1 MSSPE
6 SQSEAARDASRDTA
20 LGCYLAS
27 ILDIAE
33 TVAGLCGE
41 IGASCHDQL
50 IRLRS
55 RVAFHASV
63 QTLEESR
70 DALHSELIDFSDK
83 ARQYNNVLAED
94 VAKALA
100 LLAQSESAV
109 AVRNEKYIERL
120 ARFVEQ
126 MEQVARSGDRALAAG
141 QAVELRGLVESMERD
156 GRDADAR
163 LQAKLAEF
171 QDKLREVEFLASID
185 PLTGIANRREFN
197 RQLEARVAA
206 NREFCILLFDLNTF
220 QRVNYDYG
228 HLCGDEI
235 LKQLGNR
242 LSNTVRPR
250 DFVCRWGGDEFV
262 VILECPLANAE
273 MRADEMA
280 RRLSGP
286 YRVVIEGREIDV
298 NVGLSFGVSQRQAGE
313 TAEQVF
319 HRADEG
325 MYAQK
330 PATRHQPPPASPAP
344 NPQSRS

>member
-1 MSSPE
+1 MSSPQP
-6 SQSEAARDASRDTA
+6 QSETA
-20 LGCYLAS
+20 LECYLAS

-33 TVAGLCGE
+33 TVASLCGD
-41 IGASCHDQL
+41 IGSSCHDQL
-50 IRLRS
+50 LRLRS
-55 RVAFHASV
+55 RVAFHPSV

-70 DALHSELIDFSDK
+70 DALHAELRDFSGK

-94 VAKALA
+94 VAKALG

-141 QAVELRGLVESMERD
+141 QAVELRGFVESMEQD
-156 GRDADAR
+156 GRDANAELR
-163 LQAKLAEF
+163 AKLAEF

-185 PLTGIANRREFN
+185 ALTGIPNRREFN
-197 RQLEARVAA
+197 RQLESRVAA

-220 QRVNYDYG
+220 QRVNHDHG

-235 LKQLGNR
+235 LKQLGSR
-242 LSNTVRPR
+242 LSSHVRPR

-262 VILECPLANAE
+262 VIIECQLPIAQSRAEEIAILLGGIYKVALE
-273 MRADEMA
+273 
-280 RRLSGP
+280 GK
-286 YRVVIEGREIDV
+286 EINV
-298 NVGLSFGVSQRQAGE
+298 NVGVSVGVVERMPGQ
-313 TAEQVF
+313 TAEQIF
-319 HRADEG
+319 HRADEA

-330 PATRHQPPPASPAP
+330 K
-344 NPQSRS
+344 SRL

>member
-6 SQSEAARDASRDTA
+6 RQPQSESDAALD
-20 LGCYLAS
+20 CYLAS

-33 TVAGLCGE
+33 TVASLCGE

-50 IRLRS
+50 VRLRS
-55 RVAFHASV
+55 RVAYHASV

-70 DALHSELIDFSDK
+70 NALHSELIDFSNK

-94 VAKALA
+94 VAKAPA
-100 LLAQSESAV
+100 LLAQNESAV

-141 QAVELRGLVESMERD
+141 QAVELRGFVESMEQDSRE
-156 GRDADAR
+156 ANTR

-171 QDKLREVEFLASID
+171 QDKLREVELLASID
-185 PLTGIANRREFN
+185 PLTGVANRREFD
-197 RQLEARVAA
+197 RQLAARVAA

-220 QRVNYDYG
+220 KRINCDYG

-242 LSNTVRPR
+242 LSTHVRPR

-262 VILECPLANAE
+262 AILECQLPIAQARAE
-273 MRADEMA
+273 EIAA
-280 RRLSGP
+280 LLSGA
-286 YRVVIEGREIDV
+286 YSLTLDNHLVTVD
-298 NVGLSFGVSQRQAGE
+298 
-313 TAEQVF
+313 
-319 HRADEG
+319 
-325 MYAQK
+325 
-330 PATRHQPPPASPAP
+330 
-344 NPQSRS
+344 

>member
-6 SQSEAARDASRDTA
+6 KLPQLESDAALD
-20 LGCYLAS
+20 CYLAS

-33 TVAGLCGE
+33 TVASLCGE

-50 IRLRS
+50 VRLRS
-55 RVAFHASV
+55 RVAYHANL

-70 DALHSELIDFSDK
+70 NALHSELIDFSEK

-100 LLAQSESAV
+100 LLSQNESAV

-126 MEQVARSGDRALAAG
+126 MEQVAQSGDRALAAG
-141 QAVELRGLVESMERD
+141 QAVELRGFVESMEQE
-156 GRDADAR
+156 GRDANAH

-185 PLTGIANRREFN
+185 PLTGISNRREFN

-206 NREFCILLFDLNTF
+206 NREFCVLLFDLNTF
-220 QRVNYDYG
+220 QRVNYDHG

-242 LSNTVRPR
+242 LSTHVRPR

-262 VILECPLANAE
+262 VIIECQLPIAQSRAE
-273 MRADEMA
+273 EIAA
-280 RRLSGP
+280 LLSGV
-286 YRVVIEGREIDV
+286 YKVVLESKEINV
-298 NVGLSFGVSQRQAGE
+298 NIGVSVGVVERMPSE
-313 TAEQVF
+313 TVEQIF
-319 HRADEG
+319 HRADEA

-330 PATRHQPPPASPAP
+330 K
-344 NPQSRS
+344 SRP

>member
-6 SQSEAARDASRDTA
+6 RLPQPEPDRDAFSAA
-20 LGCYLAS
+20 LDCYLSS

-33 TVAGLCGE
+33 TVASLCGE
-41 IGASCHDQL
+41 IGSSCHDQL
-50 IRLRS
+50 VRLRS
-55 RVAFHASV
+55 RVVYHASV

-70 DALHSELIDFSDK
+70 NALHSELIDFSNK

-109 AVRNEKYIERL
+109 AVRNEKYVERL

-141 QAVELRGLVESMERD
+141 QAVELRGLVESMEQD
-156 GRDADAR
+156 GRDATAQ

-185 PLTGIANRREFN
+185 PLTAVPNRREFD
-197 RQLEARVAA
+197 RQLAARVAA

-220 QRVNYDYG
+220 QRVNSDHG

-242 LSNTVRPR
+242 LSTYVRPR

-262 VILECPLANAE
+262 AILECPLAIAE
-273 MRADEMA
+273 TRAEQIA
-280 RRLSGP
+280 RLLSGA
-286 YRVVIEGREIDV
+286 YKVILEGQAIDV
-298 NVGLSFGVSQRQAGE
+298 NIGVSVGVVERIPGE

-319 HRADEG
+319 HRADEA

-330 PATRHQPPPASPAP
+330 K
-344 NPQSRS
+344 SRF

>member
-6 SQSEAARDASRDTA
+6 KQPPIESDAALD
-20 LGCYLAS
+20 CYLAS

-33 TVAGLCGE
+33 TVASLCGE

-50 IRLRS
+50 VRLRS
-55 RVAFHASV
+55 RVAYHASV

-70 DALHSELIDFSDK
+70 NALHSELIDFSEK

-100 LLAQSESAV
+100 LLAQNESAV
-109 AVRNEKYIERL
+109 AVRNEKYIGRL

-141 QAVELRGLVESMERD
+141 QAVELRGFVESMEQD
-156 GRDADAR
+156 GRAANAH

-171 QDKLREVEFLASID
+171 QDKLREVEFLASVD

-206 NREFCILLFDLNTF
+206 SREFCVLLFDLNTF
-220 QRVNYDYG
+220 QRVNYDHG

-242 LSNTVRPR
+242 LSTHVRPR

-262 VILECPLANAE
+262 AILECPLAIADVRAE
-273 MRADEMA
+273 EIATL
-280 RRLSGP
+280 LSGV
-286 YRVVIEGREIDV
+286 YKVVLEAKQV
-298 NVGLSFGVSQRQAGE
+298 NVTIGVSVGVVERMPSE
-313 TAEQVF
+313 TAEQIF
-319 HRADEG
+319 HRADEA

-330 PATRHQPPPASPAP
+330 KPRL
-344 NPQSRS
+344 

>member
-6 SQSEAARDASRDTA
+6 KPQLESDAALD
-20 LGCYLAS
+20 CYLAS

-33 TVAGLCGE
+33 TVASLCGE

-50 IRLRS
+50 VRLRS
-55 RVAFHASV
+55 RVAYHANL

-70 DALHSELIDFSDK
+70 DALHSELIDFSEK

-100 LLAQSESAV
+100 LLSQNESAV

-126 MEQVARSGDRALAAG
+126 MEQVAQSGDRALAAG
-141 QAVELRGLVESMERD
+141 QAVELRGFVESMEQE
-156 GRDADAR
+156 GRDANAH

-185 PLTGIANRREFN
+185 PLTGISNRREFN

-206 NREFCILLFDLNTF
+206 NREFCVLLFDLNTF
-220 QRVNYDYG
+220 QRVNYDHG

-242 LSNTVRPR
+242 LSTHVRPR

-262 VILECPLANAE
+262 VIIECQLPIAQSRAE
-273 MRADEMA
+273 EIATL
-280 RRLSGP
+280 LSGV
-286 YRVVIEGREIDV
+286 YKVVLESKEINV
-298 NVGLSFGVSQRQAGE
+298 NIGVSVGVVERMPSE
-313 TAEQVF
+313 TAEQIF
-319 HRADEG
+319 HRADEA

-330 PATRHQPPPASPAP
+330 K
-344 NPQSRS
+344 SRP

>member
-6 SQSEAARDASRDTA
+6 KPQLESDVA
-20 LGCYLAS
+20 LDCYLAS

-33 TVAGLCGE
+33 TVASLCGE

-50 IRLRS
+50 VRLRS
-55 RVAFHASV
+55 RVAYHANL

-70 DALHSELIDFSDK
+70 DALHSELIDFSEK

-100 LLAQSESAV
+100 LLSQNESAV

-126 MEQVARSGDRALAAG
+126 MEQVAQSGDRALAAG
-141 QAVELRGLVESMERD
+141 QAVELRGFVESMEQE
-156 GRDADAR
+156 GRDANAH

-185 PLTGIANRREFN
+185 PLTGISNRREFN

-206 NREFCILLFDLNTF
+206 NREFCVLLFDLNTF
-220 QRVNYDYG
+220 QRVNYDHG

-242 LSNTVRPR
+242 LSTHVRPR

-262 VILECPLANAE
+262 VIIECQLPIAQSRAE
-273 MRADEMA
+273 EIATL
-280 RRLSGP
+280 LSGV
-286 YRVVIEGREIDV
+286 YKVVLESKEINV
-298 NVGLSFGVSQRQAGE
+298 NIGVSVGVVERMPSE
-313 TAEQVF
+313 TAEQIF
-319 HRADEG
+319 HRADEA

-330 PATRHQPPPASPAP
+330 K
-344 NPQSRS
+344 SRP

>member
-6 SQSEAARDASRDTA
+6 SPSEPARDASRDTA
-20 LGCYLAS
+20 LDCYLAA

-33 TVAGLCGE
+33 TVANLCGE
-41 IGASCHDQL
+41 IGSSCHDQL
-50 IRLRS
+50 LRLRS
-55 RVAFHASV
+55 RVAFHPSV

-70 DALHSELIDFSDK
+70 NVLHSELIDFSGK

-120 ARFVEQ
+120 ARFVDQ

-141 QAVELRGLVESMERD
+141 QAVELRGFVESMEQD
-156 GRDADAR
+156 GRDANAQLR
-163 LQAKLAEF
+163 TKLAEF

-185 PLTGIANRREFN
+185 PLTGIPNRREFN
-197 RQLEARVAA
+197 RQLESRVAA

-220 QRVNYDYG
+220 QRVNYDHG

-242 LSNTVRPR
+242 LGSHVRPR

-262 VILECPLANAE
+262 VILECSLANAE
-273 MRADEMA
+273 VRANEVA

-298 NVGLSFGVSQRQAGE
+298 NVGVSFGISERQAGE

-319 HRADEG
+319 HRADEA
-325 MYAQK
+325 MYRQK
-330 PATRHQPPPASPAP
+330 
-344 NPQSRS
+344 SRR

>member
-6 SQSEAARDASRDTA
+6 PQSETA
-20 LGCYLAS
+20 LECYLAA

-33 TVAGLCGE
+33 TVASLCGE
-41 IGASCHDQL
+41 VGASCHDQL
-50 IRLRS
+50 FRLRG
-55 RVAFHASV
+55 RVAFHPSV

-70 DALHSELIDFSDK
+70 DALHAELLDFSGN

-94 VAKALA
+94 VAKALG

-141 QAVELRGLVESMERD
+141 QAVELRGFVESMEQD
-156 GRDADAR
+156 GRAADAELR
-163 LQAKLAEF
+163 AKLAEF

-185 PLTGIANRREFN
+185 ALTGIPNRREFN
-197 RQLEARVAA
+197 RQLESRVAA

-220 QRVNYDYG
+220 QRVNYDHG

-242 LSNTVRPR
+242 LSTHVRPR

-262 VILECPLANAE
+262 AIIECQLSIAQSRAE
-273 MRADEMA
+273 EIATLLGGVYKVA
-280 RRLSGP
+280 L
-286 YRVVIEGREIDV
+286 EGREINV
-298 NVGLSFGVSQRQAGE
+298 NVGVSVGVVERMPGQ
-313 TAEQVF
+313 TAEQIF
-319 HRADEG
+319 HRADEA

-330 PATRHQPPPASPAP
+330 KTRL
-344 NPQSRS
+344 

>member
-6 SQSEAARDASRDTA
+6 RQPQSESDAALD
-20 LGCYLAS
+20 CYLAS

-50 IRLRS
+50 VRLRG
-55 RVAFHASV
+55 RVAYRSSV

-70 DALHSELIDFSDK
+70 TALHSELIDFSNK

-141 QAVELRGLVESMERD
+141 QAVELRGFVESMEQD
-156 GRDADAR
+156 GRDANAH

-185 PLTGIANRREFN
+185 PLTGVPNRREFD
-197 RQLEARVAA
+197 RQLAARVAA

-220 QRVNYDYG
+220 QRVNYDHG

-242 LSNTVRPR
+242 LSNQVRPR

-262 VILECPLANAE
+262 VILECSIANAE
-273 MRADEMA
+273 VRAEEIA
-280 RRLSGP
+280 RLLSGA
-286 YRVVIEGREIDV
+286 YKVVVEGQETTV
-298 NVGLSFGVSQRQAGE
+298 NIGVSFGVSERGAGE

-319 HRADEG
+319 QRADEG
-325 MYAQK
+325 MYRHK
-330 PATRHQPPPASPAP
+330 PPRF
-344 NPQSRS
+344 

>member
-6 SQSEAARDASRDTA
+6 QPQLESDAALD
-20 LGCYLAS
+20 CYLAS

-33 TVAGLCGE
+33 TVASLCGE

-50 IRLRS
+50 VRLRS
-55 RVAFHASV
+55 RVAYHANL

-70 DALHSELIDFSDK
+70 NALHSELIDFSEK

-100 LLAQSESAV
+100 LLSQNESAV
-109 AVRNEKYIERL
+109 AVRNEKYIQRL

-126 MEQVARSGDRALAAG
+126 MERVAQSGDRALAAG
-141 QAVELRGLVESMERD
+141 QAVELRGFVESMEQD
-156 GRDADAR
+156 GRAANAQ
-163 LQAKLAEF
+163 LHAKLAEF

-185 PLTGIANRREFN
+185 PLTGIPNRREFN

-206 NREFCILLFDLNTF
+206 SREFCVLLFDLNTF
-220 QRVNYDYG
+220 QRVNYDHG

-242 LSNTVRPR
+242 LSTHVRPR

-262 VILECPLANAE
+262 VIIECQLPIAQSRAE
-273 MRADEMA
+273 EIAA
-280 RRLSGP
+280 LLSGV
-286 YRVVIEGREIDV
+286 YKVVLESKEINV
-298 NVGLSFGVSQRQAGE
+298 NIGVSVGVVERMPSE
-313 TAEQVF
+313 TVEQIF
-319 HRADEG
+319 HRADEA

-330 PATRHQPPPASPAP
+330 K
-344 NPQSRS
+344 SRP

>member
-1 MSSPE
+1 MSSLEKQSQLE
-6 SQSEAARDASRDTA
+6 SDAALD
-20 LGCYLAS
+20 CYLAS

-33 TVAGLCGE
+33 TVASLCGE

-50 IRLRS
+50 VRLRS
-55 RVAFHASV
+55 RVAYHANL

-70 DALHSELIDFSDK
+70 NALHSELIDFSEK

-100 LLAQSESAV
+100 LLSQNESAV
-109 AVRNEKYIERL
+109 AVRNEKYIQRL

-126 MEQVARSGDRALAAG
+126 MEQVAQSGDRALAAG
-141 QAVELRGLVESMERD
+141 QAVELRGFVESMEQD
-156 GRDADAR
+156 GRAANAH

-185 PLTGIANRREFN
+185 PLTGIPNRREFN

-206 NREFCILLFDLNTF
+206 NREFCVLLFDLNTF
-220 QRVNYDYG
+220 QRVNYDHG

-242 LSNTVRPR
+242 LSTHVRPR

-262 VILECPLANAE
+262 VIIECQLPIAQSRAE
-273 MRADEMA
+273 EIATL
-280 RRLSGP
+280 LSGV
-286 YRVVIEGREIDV
+286 YKVALESKEINV
-298 NVGLSFGVSQRQAGE
+298 NIGVSVGVVERMPSE
-313 TAEQVF
+313 TAEQIF
-319 HRADEG
+319 HRADEA
-325 MYAQK
+325 MYAHK
-330 PATRHQPPPASPAP
+330 K
-344 NPQSRS
+344 SRP

>member
-6 SQSEAARDASRDTA
+6 KQSQLESAAA
-20 LGCYLAS
+20 LDCYLAS

-33 TVAGLCGE
+33 TVASLCGE

-50 IRLRS
+50 VRLRS
-55 RVAFHASV
+55 RVAYHASL

-70 DALHSELIDFSDK
+70 NALHSELIDFSEK

-100 LLAQSESAV
+100 LLSQNESAV
-109 AVRNEKYIERL
+109 AVRNEKYIQRL
-120 ARFVEQ
+120 ARFVDQ
-126 MEQVARSGDRALAAG
+126 MEQVAQSGDRALAAG
-141 QAVELRGLVESMERD
+141 QAVELRGFVESMEQD
-156 GRDADAR
+156 GRAANAQ

-185 PLTGIANRREFN
+185 PLTGIPNRREFN

-206 NREFCILLFDLNTF
+206 NREFCVLLFDLNTF
-220 QRVNYDYG
+220 QRINYDHG

-242 LSNTVRPR
+242 LSTHVRPR

-262 VILECPLANAE
+262 VILECPLAIAE
-273 MRADEMA
+273 VRAEEISHL
-280 RRLSGP
+280 LSGP
-286 YRVVIEGREIDV
+286 YEVMLEGQEITV
-298 NVGLSFGVSQRQAGE
+298 KIGVSFGVSERSPGE

-325 MYAQK
+325 MYRQK
-330 PATRHQPPPASPAP
+330 PAPTRINQKSETR
-344 NPQSRS
+344 NQ

>member
-6 SQSEAARDASRDTA
+6 PQSETA
-20 LGCYLAS
+20 LECYLAA
-27 ILDIAE
+27 ILDVAE
-33 TVAGLCGE
+33 TVASLCGDV
-41 IGASCHDQL
+41 GASCHDQL
-50 IRLRS
+50 LRLRS
-55 RVAFHASV
+55 RVAFHPSV
-63 QTLEESR
+63 QTLDESR
-70 DALHSELIDFSDK
+70 DALHSELIDFSGK

-120 ARFVEQ
+120 ARFVDQ

-141 QAVELRGLVESMERD
+141 QAVELRGFVESMEQD
-156 GRDADAR
+156 GRDANAELR
-163 LQAKLAEF
+163 SRLAEF

-185 PLTGIANRREFN
+185 ALTGIPNRREFN
-197 RQLEARVAA
+197 RQLESRVTA

-220 QRVNYDYG
+220 QRVNYDHG

-242 LSNTVRPR
+242 LSTHVRPR

-262 VILECPLANAE
+262 AIIECQLSIAQSRAEEIATLLGGIYNVLLE
-273 MRADEMA
+273 
-280 RRLSGP
+280 GK
-286 YRVVIEGREIDV
+286 EINV
-298 NVGLSFGVSQRQAGE
+298 NVGVSVGVVERMPGQ
-313 TAEQVF
+313 TAEQIF
-319 HRADEG
+319 HRADEA

-330 PATRHQPPPASPAP
+330 K
-344 NPQSRS
+344 SRL

>member
-6 SQSEAARDASRDTA
+6 EQGQLESDAA

-33 TVAGLCGE
+33 TVASLCGE

-50 IRLRS
+50 IRLRG
-55 RVAFHASV
+55 RVAYHANL
-63 QTLEESR
+63 QTLDESR
-70 DALHSELIDFSDK
+70 NALHSELIDFSEK

-109 AVRNEKYIERL
+109 AVRNEEYIQRL

-126 MEQVARSGDRALAAG
+126 MEQVAQSGDRALAAG
-141 QAVELRGLVESMERD
+141 QAVELRGLVESMEQD
-156 GRDADAR
+156 GRDANAH
-163 LQAKLAEF
+163 LKAKLVEF

-185 PLTGIANRREFN
+185 PLTGVANRREFN
-197 RQLEARVAA
+197 RQLTARVSA
-206 NREFCILLFDLNTF
+206 NREFCVLLFDLNTF
-220 QRVNYDYG
+220 QRVNYDHG

-242 LSNTVRPR
+242 LSAHVRPR

-262 VILECPLANAE
+262 VILECPLQNAE
-273 MRADEMA
+273 VRAGEIA
-280 RRLSGP
+280 HLLSGP
-286 YRVVIEGREIDV
+286 YNVVLEGREITV
-298 NVGLSFGVSQRQAGE
+298 NIGVSFGVSERLPGE

-319 HRADEG
+319 QRADQG
-325 MYAQK
+325 MYRHK
-330 PATRHQPPPASPAP
+330 PAAGRQLPAARP
-344 NPQSRS
+344 

>member
-1 MSSPE
+1 MTSPE
-6 SQSEAARDASRDTA
+6 RPLPESDAA

-33 TVAGLCGE
+33 TVANLCGE

-50 IRLRS
+50 VRLRS
-55 RVAFHASV
+55 RVAYQANL

-70 DALHSELIDFSDK
+70 NALHSELIDFSEK

-94 VAKALA
+94 VAKTLA
-100 LLAQSESAV
+100 LLAQNESAV

-126 MEQVARSGDRALAAG
+126 MEQVAQSGDRALAAG
-141 QAVELRGLVESMERD
+141 QAVELRGFVESMEQD
-156 GRDADAR
+156 GRDANAH

-185 PLTGIANRREFN
+185 PLTGVSNRREFN
-197 RQLEARVAA
+197 RQLETRVAA
-206 NREFCILLFDLNTF
+206 NREFCVLLFDLNTF
-220 QRVNYDYG
+220 QRVNYDHG

-242 LSNTVRPR
+242 LSTHVRPR

-273 MRADEMA
+273 ARAQEIA
-280 RRLSGP
+280 RLLSGP
-286 YRVVIEGREIDV
+286 YKVLLEGKEITA
-298 NVGLSFGVSQRQAGE
+298 NIGLSFGVSEWGPGE

-319 HRADEG
+319 QRADEG

-330 PATRHQPPPASPAP
+330 KTRL
-344 NPQSRS
+344 

>member
-6 SQSEAARDASRDTA
+6 KQPPIESDAALD
-20 LGCYLAS
+20 CYLAS

-33 TVAGLCGE
+33 TVASLCGE

-50 IRLRS
+50 VRLRS
-55 RVAFHASV
+55 RVAYHASV

-70 DALHSELIDFSDK
+70 NALHSELIDFSEK

-100 LLAQSESAV
+100 LLAQNESAV
-109 AVRNEKYIERL
+109 AVRNEKYIGRL

-141 QAVELRGLVESMERD
+141 QAVELRGFVESMEQD
-156 GRDADAR
+156 GRAANAH

-171 QDKLREVEFLASID
+171 QDKLREVEFLASVD

-206 NREFCILLFDLNTF
+206 SREFCVLLFDLNTF
-220 QRVNYDYG
+220 QRVNYDHG

-242 LSNTVRPR
+242 LSTHVRPR

-262 VILECPLANAE
+262 AILECPLAIADVRAE
-273 MRADEMA
+273 EIATL
-280 RRLSGP
+280 LSGV
-286 YRVVIEGREIDV
+286 YEVVLEAKQV
-298 NVGLSFGVSQRQAGE
+298 NVTIGVSVGVVERMPSE
-313 TAEQVF
+313 TAEQIF
-319 HRADEG
+319 HRADEA

-330 PATRHQPPPASPAP
+330 KPRL
-344 NPQSRS
+344 

>member
-1 MSSPE
+1 MTSPE
-6 SQSEAARDASRDTA
+6 PQSETPRDASLATA
-20 LGCYLAS
+20 LDCYLAS
-27 ILDIAE
+27 ILGIAE
-33 TVAGLCGE
+33 TVASLCGD

-50 IRLRS
+50 LRLRS
-55 RVAFHASV
+55 RVAFHPSV

-70 DALHSELIDFSDK
+70 NALHSELVDFSGK

-120 ARFVEQ
+120 ALFVDQ

-141 QAVELRGLVESMERD
+141 QAVELRGFVESMEQD
-156 GRDADAR
+156 GRAANAH

-171 QDKLREVEFLASID
+171 QDKLREVEFLASVD

-206 NREFCILLFDLNTF
+206 SREFCVLLFDLNTF
-220 QRVNYDYG
+220 QRVNYDHG

-242 LSNTVRPR
+242 LSTHVRPR

-262 VILECPLANAE
+262 AILECPLAIADVRAE
-273 MRADEMA
+273 EIATL
-280 RRLSGP
+280 LSGV
-286 YRVVIEGREIDV
+286 YKVVLEAKQV
-298 NVGLSFGVSQRQAGE
+298 NVTIGVSVGVVERMPSE
-313 TAEQVF
+313 TAEQIF
-319 HRADEG
+319 HRADEA
-325 MYAQK
+325 MYARK
-330 PATRHQPPPASPAP
+330 K
-344 NPQSRS
+344 SRL